1 MRKGADAMERKDFM
15 EQNEEKFLK
24 LEKLELSPVTAICL
38 FALGMTAMLA
48 FAAGVF
54 IGTF

>member
-1 MRKGADAMERKDFM
+1 MERKDFM